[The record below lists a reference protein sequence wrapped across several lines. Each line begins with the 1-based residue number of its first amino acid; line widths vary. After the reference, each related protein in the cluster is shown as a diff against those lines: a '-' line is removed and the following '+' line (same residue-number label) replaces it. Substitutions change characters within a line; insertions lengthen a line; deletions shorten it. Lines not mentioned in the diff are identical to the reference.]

1 MSPRFDQRVL
11 SPDPETRGEILNW
24 LEAGLAAVEPERLTA
39 ESLAGRAAGK
49 TVVIAIGKAAPAM
62 ARGAASVLD
71 VVGGVC
77 VSDHEEPV
85 PEQMT
90 LILGDH
96 PVPGPASL
104 EAGAT
109 VLAAVRATPRE
120 TELIA
125 LVSGGGSALCEAP
138 RPGVPPEYLSEVTR
152 RLIDR
157 GADIGEINLVRAHLS
172 AIKCGGVSRAAH
184 RPIETY
190 VISDVAEAGL
200 GVVASGP
207 TIPREHEPEAAA
219 EILRRFSIEIPDPV
233 WSAMSVE
240 PLSLA
245 QPRVTRLADGHD
257 AARGVAAATPGP
269 TAMWTDWLQ
278 GDAGSSLDRF
288 LSGAGAGV
296 TIAAGEVVLDVDHA
310 GAGGRNTHAAL
321 LAAERLAG
329 SGDVFCAFATDG
341 VDGSSGSAG
350 AIVDGSTV
358 DRGGDPTA
366 ARESFDSA
374 TYLAGT
380 SDLLRC
386 RPTGTNVSDI
396 WILWRRDQART

>member
-1 MSPRFDQRVL
+1 MSSRFDPNVL

-39 ESLAGRAAGK
+39 VSLAGRAPAK

-85 PEQMT
+85 PDQMT
-90 LILGDH
+90 LLLGDH

-104 EAGAT
+104 EAGIA
-109 VLAAVRATPRE
+109 VLAAVRATPPE
-120 TELIA
+120 TGLIA
-125 LVSGGGSALCEAP
+125 LISGGGSALCEAP

-152 RLIDR
+152 SLIGH

-172 AIKCGGVSRAAH
+172 AIKCGGVSRAAN
-184 RPIETY
+184 RTIDTY
-190 VISDVAEAGL
+190 VLSDVAEAGL

-207 TIPREHEPEAAA
+207 TIPREHQPEAAA
-219 EILRRFSIEIPDPV
+219 DILRRFSIEIPDPV
-233 WSAMSVE
+233 LSAMTVE

-245 QPRVTRLADGHD
+245 PPSVTRLADGHD
-257 AARGVAAATPGP
+257 AARAVAGAAPAP
-269 TAMWTDWLQ
+269 TETRTDWLQ
-278 GDAGSSLDRF
+278 GEAGLCLDSF
-288 LSGAGAGV
+288 LSEAGPGV
-296 TIAAGEVVLDVDHA
+296 TVAAGEVVLDVDFA
-310 GAGGRNTHAAL
+310 GVGGRNTHAAL
-321 LAAERLAG
+321 LAAEHLAG

-350 AIVDGSTV
+350 AIVDGSTIE
-358 DRGGDPTA
+358 RGGDPTA
-366 ARESFDSA
+366 AREGFDSA
-374 TYLAGT
+374 TYLART

-386 RPTGTNVSDI
+386 PPTGTNVSDV
-396 WILWRRDQART
+396 WILWRRDPART